1 MLANGNSDLFSNQN
15 CFCNSLFHAVYA
27 ALYLSVLIKK
37 EKRKKCRPLIKES
50 YSANGAIATTEE
62 REEVWGS

>member
-15 CFCNSLFHAVYA
+15 CFCNSFFNAVYA
-27 ALYLSVLIKK
+27 ALYFSVLIKK
-37 EKRKKCRPLIKES
+37 KFKKCRPLIKEC
-50 YSANGAIATTEE
+50 YSANGAVVTTED